1 MNISD
6 MSRESSLIKNTGI
19 LALGDFFPRFLTV
32 LITPI
37 LTAQL
42 TKYEYGEYDL
52 IVTIVSLLLPVATL
66 QISSAAFRF
75 LIKNRDKIDECK
87 RIISTIYTFVFV
99 MAILSGVSYY
109 FVLGRQMGII
119 GIAVSAYFVA
129 NIVLITTQQILRG
142 LGNNLMYSISAII
155 QAIISLVAIFLLTGG
170 AGSRNLGLLGVVI
183 SLLLSTLIPCV
194 LAIYKG
200 KIISL
205 IDVKQFSYKQLK
217 ILLSYSW
224 PMVPNNLSSWVL
236 TLSDRLVI
244 TAFLGIEANAVYAVA
259 NKLPQIFNSMQGT
272 FIMAWQESASLASED
287 NDKDEYY
294 SRMCDWVYRLL
305 TGLMAGLI
313 MCTPIIWKLLIRG
326 DYSDAYYQLPVLYMG
341 MMFSCMSSTLGGIY
355 IAHMKTKS
363 VGLTTMAAAGINIII
378 DFALIKFVGIWAG
391 SLSTMISYLVLWVYR
406 MIDIQ
411 KFQVVKINKRI
422 IFGSIM
428 SLIIMAIMC
437 FQNSLVCN
445 MLNIIICC
453 IVLVIFDRDI
463 IIFVIDFIN
472 KKIGNLK

>member
-1 MNISD
+1 

-52 IVTIVSLLLPVATL
+52 IVTIVSLLLPIATL

-75 LIKNRDKIDECK
+75 LINNRDKIEECK
-87 RIISTIYTFVFV
+87 RIISTIYMFVFV

-109 FVLGRQMGII
+109 FTIGRQKGFI
-119 GIAVSAYFVA
+119 GLIVATYFVA
-129 NIVLITTQQILRG
+129 NIFLITTQQVLRG
-142 LGNNLMYSISAII
+142 MGNNLMYSISAII
-155 QAIISLVAIFLLTGG
+155 QAVISLVVVFLLTGG
-170 AGSRNLGLLGVVI
+170 AGICNLGLLGVVI
-183 SLLLSTLIPCV
+183 SLLLSSMIPCM
-194 LAIYKG
+194 LAICKG

-205 IDVKQFSYKQLK
+205 IDVKQFSFKQLK
-217 ILLSYSW
+217 VLLAYSW

-272 FIMAWQESASLASED
+272 FIMAWQENASLATED

-294 SRMCDWVYRLL
+294 SRMCDWVYRML

-326 DYSDAYYQLPVLYMG
+326 EYLEAYYQLPVLYMG

-363 VGLTTMAAAGINIII
+363 VGLTTMAAAVVNLII
-378 DFALIKFVGIWAG
+378 DFSLIKFVGIWAG
-391 SLSTMISYLVLWVYR
+391 SLSTMISYLVLWIYR
-406 MIDIQ
+406 MVDIQ
-411 KFQVVKINKRI
+411 KFQEVKIDKRI
-422 IFGSIM
+422 IFGSII
-428 SLIIMAIMC
+428 SLIIMAITC
-437 FQNSLVCN
+437 FQNTMFCN
-445 MLNIIICC
+445 LLNIVFCC
-453 IVLVIFDRDI
+453 IILAVFDRDI
-463 IIFVIDFIN
+463 LVFVIKFVNRKI
-472 KKIGNLK
+472 KK

>member
-1 MNISD
+1 MMISD
-6 MSRESSLIKNTGI
+6 MSRETSLIKNTGI

-37 LTAQL
+37 LTARL

-52 IVTIVSLLLPVATL
+52 IVTLVSLLLPIATL

-75 LIKNRDKIDECK
+75 LINNRNKIEECK
-87 RIISTIYTFVFV
+87 RIISTIYVFAFV
-99 MAILSGVSYY
+99 MATLSGLGYY
-109 FVLGRQMGII
+109 FILGRQAGIVGII
-119 GIAVSAYFVA
+119 VSAYFVG
-129 NIVLITTQQILRG
+129 NIFLITTQQILRG

-155 QAIISLVAIFLLTGG
+155 QAVISLVVIFLLTGG

-183 SLLLSTLIPCV
+183 SLFLSSLIPCI

-200 KIISL
+200 KITLL
-205 IDVKQFSYKQLK
+205 IDAKQFSFKQLK

-272 FIMAWQESASLASED
+272 FIMAWQENASLASED

-294 SRMCDWVYRLL
+294 SKMCDWVYRLL

-326 DYSDAYYQLPVLYMG
+326 EYSDAYYQLPVLYMG

-363 VGLTTMAAAGINIII
+363 VGLTTMAAAVVNLII
-378 DFALIKFVGIWAG
+378 DFALIKLVGIWAG
-391 SLSTMISYLVLWVYR
+391 SLSTMISYLVLWIYR

-411 KFQVVKINKRI
+411 KFQEVKVDKRI
-422 IFGSIM
+422 ILGSIV

-437 FQNSLVCN
+437 SQNTLACN
-445 MLNIIICC
+445 LLNIILCC
-453 IVLVIFDRDI
+453 IVLAVFDRDI
-463 IIFVIDFIN
+463 ITFGIKYIN
-472 KKIGNLK
+472 SKLKK

>member
-1 MNISD
+1 

-37 LTAQL
+37 LTIQL

-52 IVTIVSLLLPVATL
+52 IVTIVSLLLPISTL

-75 LIKNRDKIDECK
+75 LINNREKKKECK
-87 RIISTIYTFVFV
+87 KIVSTIYIFVFI
-99 MAILSGVSYY
+99 MAILSGIIYY
-109 FVLGRQMGII
+109 FMLGRKTGII
-119 GIAVSAYFVA
+119 GLIVSVYFIV
-129 NIVLITTQQILRG
+129 NIFFITTQQILRG
-142 LGNNLMYSISAII
+142 LGNNLMYSISAIF
-155 QAIISLVAIFLLTGG
+155 QGGISLIIIFVLTGG
-170 AGSRNLGLLGVVI
+170 LGTRNLGLLGVVI
-183 SLLLSTLIPCV
+183 SLLLSSAIPCFIV
-194 LAIYKG
+194 FFKG

-205 IDVKQFSYKQLK
+205 IDIKKFSLEKLK
-217 ILLSYSW
+217 VLLAYSW
-224 PMVPNNLSSWVL
+224 PMVPNNLSSWIL

-272 FIMAWQESASLASED
+272 FIMAWQENASLASED
-287 NDKDEYY
+287 NDKYEYY
-294 SRMCDWVYRLL
+294 SKMCDWVYRLL

-313 MCTPIIWKLLIRG
+313 MCTPVIWRFLIRG
-326 DYSDAYYQLPVLYMG
+326 EYSEAYYHLPILYMG

-355 IAHMKTKS
+355 IAHMKTRS
-363 VGLTTMAAAGINIII
+363 VGLTTVFAAVVNLII

-391 SLSTMISYLVLWVYR
+391 SLSTMVSYLVLWIYR

-411 KFQVVKINKRI
+411 KFQVVKINKKMI
-422 IFGSIM
+422 LGSII
-428 SLIIMAIMC
+428 SLSIMAIIC
-437 FQNSLVCN
+437 FQNTLLYN
-445 MLNIIICC
+445 LLNIIICG

-463 IIFVIDFIN
+463 IAFVIKVLK
-472 KKIGNLK
+472 KKIGGQE